1 MQRSVFWEGALL
13 FRIALQ
19 VEPRVCLI
27 DSCKTKLL
35 QWVWRRCSV
44 TPEGLLVR
52 CRGRAQG
59 S

>member
-13 FRIALQ
+13 YRSALQ
-19 VEPRVCLI
+19 VEPRDYLI
-27 DSCKTKLL
+27 DSFKTKLL

-44 TPEGLLVR
+44 GPEGLLVR